1 MNAGQY
7 RMRFQISNI
16 FISSENFV
24 VSPTTSEY
32 FEADPGQS

>member
-16 FISSENFV
+16 FISSEIFE
-24 VSPTTSEY
+24 VSPSTSEY